1 MKTQNFISLVAV
13 CFSINASAQD
23 IITKNDS
30 SKLNTKIIE
39 IGNAQIKYKLFNYI
53 EGSLYITNKS
63 EIAYIVF
70 SNGSVEK
77 INKTSTSNSY
87 YNPNKY
93 NLDAEI
99 VPNTYYR
106 KKPKD
111 YSHLYNKKNYIGFN
125 YVSFL
130 NGALGFNYMHDFRK
144 QNIIINVPFAF
155 GIGSPSVTNGLYSY
169 TLNMDQRTK
178 STYNN
183 MNYQAGINVL
193 FSPSMNGPV
202 NFVMGPAFNFTEF
215 DVTSSTSINK
225 YSSLTNSTTTYSYSS
240 SFKVYRQ
247 HFGVTVGFLARFT
260 PHINMNMQLT
270 LGTIK
275 DSYNKKDP
283 FGYDYFSTIPNN
295 DFIERKNAQSYANFL
310 WSIGYRF

>member
-1 MKTQNFISLVAV
+1 MKTQNIISLVAV

-53 EGSLYITNKS
+53 EGPLYITNKS
-63 EIAYIVF
+63 EIAYIIF

-93 NLDAEI
+93 NLDAET
-99 VPNTYYR
+99 VPTNYYH

-130 NGALGFNYMHDFRK
+130 NGALGFNYMHDFK
-144 QNIIINVPFAF
+144 KFNTIISVPFAF
-155 GIGSPSVTNGLYSY
+155 GIGDPAITNDLYSNSQNWSY
-169 TLNMDQRTK
+169 QTRTI
-178 STYNN
+178 YNN

-202 NFVMGPAFNFTEF
+202 NFLMGPAYNFTEF
-215 DVTSSTSINK
+215 NASSKTMAYQPSTS
-225 YSSLTNSTTTYSYSS
+225 TTPGSTITYSND
-240 SFKVYRQ
+240 FKLYRQ

-260 PHINMNMQLT
+260 SRINMNMQLT
-270 LGTIK
+270 LGTAK
-275 DSYNKKDP
+275 DSYSKKDP
-283 FGYDYFSTIPNN
+283 FGYEYFTSLPNVY
-295 DFIERKNAQSYANFL
+295 IEKRRGSQPYANFL